1 MAVPTNLLQPQMAS
15 RGAKGSY
22 EPENESVIKEF
33 GKEMAHNI
41 NEIRLGLLPWKDP
54 EWKLMVVAK
63 GTLQCRKQ
71 TNNKYPRPKSL
82 PFQRLMYKLS

>member
-33 GKEMAHNI
+33 GKEMAQNI

-54 EWKLMVVAK
+54 EWKLMVVRRNIRSPVN
-63 GTLQCRKQ
+63 QICVRDKQ
-71 TNNKYPRPKSL
+71 PEQIHNV
-82 PFQRLMYKLS
+82 